1 MAQVAVNGRAG
12 LADFTEQSLRD
23 PRMRAFHDKVKM
35 VLDPAIDRAYPK
47 RWMGRVAVKTR
58 DGKSVEH
65 KIVSPRGDPDNTLS
79 RAELEDKALRLAAY
93 AGGATGAELKK
104 VIARI
109 WRLREARDVRNFLGA
124 QGVAGEIDDPMA
136 D

>member
-1 MAQVAVNGRAG
+1 
-12 LADFTEQSLRD
+12 
-23 PRMRAFHDKVKM
+23 
-35 VLDPAIDRAYPK
+35 
-47 RWMGRVAVKTR
+47 VAVKTR

-93 AGGATGAELKK
+93 AGGATESEMRK
-104 VIARI
+104 VIARV
-109 WRLREARDVRNFLGA
+109 WRLHEEKNVRGFLAAPGA
-124 QGVAGEIDDPMA
+124 SAETDDPMA